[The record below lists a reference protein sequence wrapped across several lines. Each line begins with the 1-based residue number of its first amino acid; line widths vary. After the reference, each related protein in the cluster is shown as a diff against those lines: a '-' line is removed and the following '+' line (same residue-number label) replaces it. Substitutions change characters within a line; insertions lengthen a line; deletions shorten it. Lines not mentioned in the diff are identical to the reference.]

1 MSFNNPFASAKK
13 PANSNDNPILDN
25 TDDEVFAEN
34 VTDDDSPV
42 FRRAP
47 AVQQSSSLPTSQ
59 PTKGLPTTAGAS
71 APRNIS
77 GAGANNMFSALMDDD
92 DDEEGIPL
100 VRKNSEINPNG
111 GHTLSGEDAIIK
123 AISEKQKELR
133 KKYPTGGIKTS
144 RFVTADILLKAPEK
158 YFEKY
163 YNEVSEG
170 VKYVRNHL
178 TEGGRSEIIRD
189 AQDHPTDDAYQDEAY
204 FVVSSLASEFMQ
216 RSMWRDTHKAIIL
229 SFICNEIVGFG
240 RLDPLWRDSKITE
253 IVCNGPKDIQ
263 VEIKGEIYKVESISF
278 DSQAHIM
285 ELIERLYRAIGKNPS
300 QTNPLLIGRLHDRS
314 RIFVTHP
321 SVNPDGPNFTIRRHP
336 KGYWIP
342 EALVERGAASE
353 ELMSYIGNIVYKGG
367 SLILSGGTHSGKL
380 LALDTIVHTPDGNMP
395 IGDIMPGQRVF
406 DHHGNIANVT
416 DIFPQPPQQVYAVK
430 FANKQI
436 SYAGAD
442 HNWFVSTHKSR
453 KSNKYRESHKKNKG
467 WERKTKYSPEVIENI
482 KKLIEDNSSNV
493 SHVTLAELSELIGRK
508 IYNGSTIHKL
518 LKEGALAEE
527 GNSNLF
533 ILGSA
538 LNILLGYSQDNIND
552 HRHLRA
558 PLFSVMTTKEIM
570 DAGIWL
576 HSGKKKRY
584 QFHIPV
590 LENPV
595 QYDNALSPDE
605 LPIHPYLF
613 GLWLG
618 DGNSRGAKITSAF
631 EDRNAYLELF
641 KTLGIDSDLTPIG
654 KSNKEWKITYPNFK
668 NLLSDLGVLQRTTEE
683 GPQKRIPDVYKYATE
698 ESRRLLIA
706 GMIDSDGWVDSRVP
720 GWVFTNTNEELIQGF
735 IQVASSL
742 AYKVD
747 RGTPKNKTYTYKG
760 EKRIGKT
767 SWNVSITTHDHLGL
781 LPRKIQQHRELV
793 AKIGESL
800 GRQDDLAIVD
810 IYPVPGRIEEMKC
823 ISVDSPDNTYMIE
836 DTFITT
842 HNTSMLNALT
852 GFYKPKVRIL
862 TIESNLEM
870 KPNPKKL
877 LGAPMECR
885 DPAPDRPGDRGV
897 TMRDLVKATMQMRP
911 DTIVV
916 GEVTDDAAYDLC
928 QALNTGHAGASTVHA
943 NGPSQTVTRLTS
955 LIAQGGLVTTEGA
968 LDLIASAFDIIISVK
983 HFPVDGSRRIVSV
996 DEIGTVP
1003 IEVDGRLT
1011 LPTHQLWR
1019 FVDEGLDENGKVT
1032 GFWEQVGD
1040 ISDQRKEN
1048 KNLNLEADLTW
1059 DELKELSSLPADKER
1074 A

>member
-13 PANSNDNPILDN
+13 PANSSDNSILDD
-25 TDDEVFAEN
+25 TDDEVIADN
-34 VTDDDSPV
+34 PTDDDSPV

-47 AVQQSSSLPTSQ
+47 ASQQSSSLPTSQ
-59 PTKGLPTTAGAS
+59 PTTGLPTTAGAS
-71 APRNIS
+71 APRHIS
-77 GAGANNMFSALMDDD
+77 GAGANNMFSALMEDDDD
-92 DDEEGIPL
+92 DDEGVPFI
-100 VRKNSEINPNG
+100 RKNSENNPNG
-111 GHTLSGEDAIIK
+111 GHTLPDEDVIIK
-123 AISEKQKELR
+123 VISEKQKELR

-204 FVVSSLASEFMQ
+204 YIVSSIASEFMQ

-253 IVCNGPKDIQ
+253 IICNGPKDIQ
-263 VEIKGEIYKVESISF
+263 VEIKGEIYKVESIAF

-336 KGYWIP
+336 RGYWIP
-342 EALVERGAASE
+342 EALVERGAASD

-367 SLILSGGTHSGKL
+367 SLILSGGTHSGK
-380 LALDTIVHTPDGNMP
+380 
-395 IGDIMPGQRVF
+395 
-406 DHHGNIANVT
+406 
-416 DIFPQPPQQVYAVK
+416 
-430 FANKQI
+430 
-436 SYAGAD
+436 
-442 HNWFVSTHKSR
+442 
-453 KSNKYRESHKKNKG
+453 
-467 WERKTKYSPEVIENI
+467 
-482 KKLIEDNSSNV
+482 
-493 SHVTLAELSELIGRK
+493 
-508 IYNGSTIHKL
+508 
-518 LKEGALAEE
+518 
-527 GNSNLF
+527 
-533 ILGSA
+533 
-538 LNILLGYSQDNIND
+538 
-552 HRHLRA
+552 
-558 PLFSVMTTKEIM
+558 
-570 DAGIWL
+570 
-576 HSGKKKRY
+576 
-584 QFHIPV
+584 
-590 LENPV
+590 
-595 QYDNALSPDE
+595 
-605 LPIHPYLF
+605 
-613 GLWLG
+613 
-618 DGNSRGAKITSAF
+618 
-631 EDRNAYLELF
+631 
-641 KTLGIDSDLTPIG
+641 
-654 KSNKEWKITYPNFK
+654 
-668 NLLSDLGVLQRTTEE
+668 
-683 GPQKRIPDVYKYATE
+683 
-698 ESRRLLIA
+698 
-706 GMIDSDGWVDSRVP
+706 
-720 GWVFTNTNEELIQGF
+720 
-735 IQVASSL
+735 
-742 AYKVD
+742 
-747 RGTPKNKTYTYKG
+747 
-760 EKRIGKT
+760 
-767 SWNVSITTHDHLGL
+767 
-781 LPRKIQQHRELV
+781 
-793 AKIGESL
+793 
-800 GRQDDLAIVD
+800 
-810 IYPVPGRIEEMKC
+810 
-823 ISVDSPDNTYMIE
+823 
-836 DTFITT
+836 
-842 HNTSMLNALT
+842 TSMLNALT
-852 GFYKPKVRIL
+852 GFYKPKVRVL

-877 LGAPMECR
+877 LGAAMECR
-885 DPAPDRPGDRGV
+885 DPSPDRPGDRGV

-943 NGPSQTVTRLTS
+943 NGPAQTVTRLTS